1 MLRVFCSIIT
11 MYETAYLNFGLFLVM
26 FCGVWMCFV
35 NGLGSNKLVM
45 YL

>member
-1 MLRVFCSIIT
+1 MLRVFCSIVT
-11 MYETAYLNFGLFLVM
+11 MYEMPYLNFGLFLVVV
-26 FCGVWMCFV
+26 CGFSMCFV